1 MGGGTLLQI
10 LGALEALAIVS
21 IPCAAGFAARHQRT
35 RMFIV
40 LVLTVSTLG
49 LCVYASS
56 RIPTLKDWVYRP
68 LAEFC
73 HLVRFGS

>member
-1 MGGGTLLQI
+1 MLI
-10 LGALEALAIVS
+10 A
-21 IPCAAGFAARHQRT
+21 
-35 RMFIV
+35 

-56 RIPTLKDWVYRP
+56 RVPALKDWIYRP
-68 LAEFC
+68 IAEFY